1 MDTMFADRPV
11 ADETLNQSAKATSQ
25 DPLPVVLKA
34 ALAHVERADK
44 AEKNAADHQENRV
57 RGAKPLREHSQYDR
71 NHQECQDQFNRVEHA
86 SVS

>member
-1 MDTMFADRPV
+1 VDTMFADRPV

-44 AEKNAADHQENRV
+44 AERTPPITAPPQA
-57 RGAKPLREHSQYDR
+57 Y
-71 NHQECQDQFNRVEHA
+71 A
-86 SVS
+86 SSN